1 MRIHFFKSGTYTNV
15 AEEKLANLD
24 PDDATFAV
32 RVREE
37 DEVKELV
44 QLVREKVLF
53 MVMERLRPQRLFDVL
68 TWENGPATALAVG
81 RGIYLSDGRIFDTE
95 LVCAVTGEQ
104 VRTTHHVR
112 GALLSC
118 PVPSQQFKAA
128 LQTHT
133 TLVLC
138 DTASISEWTNIA
150 GGTKADVAVVRRLR
164 DPGAPIDARC
174 LIVSHAAMRSGFD
187 LFPFFGPFWR
197 VIICDALADCDYL
210 FAKPELRGTAW
221 TWVLGDLDVYRS
233 PVHATRLLSLLHVF
247 DDAPQLLSQAH
258 RLCLRTRN
266 VSPTL
271 GPLCVNLV
279 MAEEVAG
286 LSPHALKQRCILGA
300 GAHTLSLSNM
310 DGVVQEMRDSARAG
324 LFSTPREE
332 CAICYDKIVDCA
344 VPCGH
349 LFCLVC
355 LRKWPSKSCPLC
367 RARYARPLLPLFSA
381 PSKIQWLREWARP
394 GTRSLILVD
403 RDLVHPVK
411 LALED
416 TEVPR
421 SELCELRSVS
431 RVRAGRM
438 LASSDAFTMVV
449 AFQERATLDLSR
461 VARVCW
467 LHTPTE
473 SEGIKWRNLV
483 GRGLIVAA
491 VSENSTEQTRL
502 VAYDSVV
509 GQG

>member
-1 MRIHFFKSGTYTNV
+1 MRIHFFKSGTYSHA
-15 AEEKLANLD
+15 AEERLANLD
-24 PDDATFAV
+24 PDDSTFTVDVAG
-32 RVREE
+32 E
-37 DEVKELV
+37 DEVRELV

-68 TWENGPATALAVG
+68 AWEIGPATTLAVG
-81 RGIYLSDGRIFDTE
+81 RGVHLSDGRLFDTE
-95 LVCAVTGEQ
+95 LACPVAGEQ

-118 PVPSQQFKAA
+118 PVPAQQFKAA
-128 LQTHT
+128 LRTHT

-138 DTASISEWTNIA
+138 DTASISEWTSIA
-150 GGTKADVAVVRRLR
+150 GGTKTDVAVVRRLR
-164 DPGAPIDARC
+164 DPGAPVDARC

-210 FAKPELRGTAW
+210 LTKPELRGTAW

-233 PVHATRLLSLLHVF
+233 PVHAARLLSLLHIF
-247 DDAPQLLSQAH
+247 DDSPQLLAQAH
-258 RLCLRTRN
+258 RLCLRTRI

-279 MAEEVAG
+279 MAEEVEG

-300 GAHTLSLSNM
+300 GAHTLSTSNM
-310 DGVVQEMRDSARAG
+310 DGVVQEMRATARAG
-324 LFSTPREE
+324 LFESPREE
-332 CAICYDKIVDCA
+332 CAICYEKAVDCA
-344 VPCGH
+344 LPCGH
-349 LFCLVC
+349 LFCLAC
-355 LRKWPSKSCPLC
+355 LRRCSSKNCPLC

-381 PSKIQWLREWARP
+381 PSKIQWLKEWTRP
-394 GTRSLILVD
+394 GTRTLVLVD

-416 TEVPR
+416 TDVPR
-421 SELCELRSVS
+421 GELCELRSVS

-438 LASSDAFTMVV
+438 LASAHAFTLVV
-449 AFQERATLDLSR
+449 AFQEKATLDLSR
-461 VARVCW
+461 VTRVCW

-473 SEGIKWRNLV
+473 SEGVKWRNLV
-483 GRGLIVAA
+483 GKGLTVAA

-502 VAYDSVV
+502 MTYDSVV
-509 GQG
+509 GHG